1 MGFWKYV
8 LGTPRNYA
16 LTFHIIYYSRIPLSI
31 LEYLPETASTC
42 FLSRRFHKNSETPED
57 LDLIINQK

>member
-16 LTFHIIYYSRIPLSI
+16 LTFLTYKYINSIVDISRKRQTTRLGEIV
-31 LEYLPETASTC
+31 
-42 FLSRRFHKNSETPED
+42 FL
-57 LDLIINQK
+57 

>member
-16 LTFHIIYYSRIPLSI
+16 LTFLSLNEALK
-31 LEYLPETASTC
+31 LEGKL
-42 FLSRRFHKNSETPED
+42 NS
-57 LDLIINQK
+57 

>member
-16 LTFHIIYYSRIPLSI
+16 LTDQL
-31 LEYLPETASTC
+31 LEKIGSNLWE
-42 FLSRRFHKNSETPED
+42 
-57 LDLIINQK
+57 LIERLRLKKMLVVEKAPMPYN

>member
-16 LTFHIIYYSRIPLSI
+16 LTLDRIPM
-31 LEYLPETASTC
+31 
-42 FLSRRFHKNSETPED
+42 
-57 LDLIINQK
+57 LDIRCQ